1 MTKKNKLAK
10 QALSQPH
17 LYSQGELSY
26 FQLWLKERKTRKA
39 AKKKQS
45 RLRIEQ
51 NRLNLEEMFLL

>member
-17 LYSQGELSY
+17 LYSQGELAY

-51 NRLNLEEMFLL
+51 NRLSLEEMFLL